1 MLLWTES
8 QSTSIIALIV
18 FSAAYLSAALIFCIA
33 AFLSQRP
40 IAKHLQPITPSI
52 LSPLGTILGIL
63 IAFLA
68 VRVWANLDHAR
79 DYVGREVSSL
89 REVVMLA
96 NFLCEDVSARVRE
109 AIGKTP

>member
-1 MLLWTES
+1 LATFDRLVR
-8 QSTSIIALIV
+8 TSG
-18 FSAAYLSAALIFCIA
+18 SAKGFARVA
-33 AFLSQRP
+33 AFPSRRP
-40 IAKHLQPITPSI
+40 IAKALNSVTPGI
-52 LSPLGTILGIL
+52 LLSLGTIPGIL